1 MAELRT
7 DPLTRFLVAACL
19 VMGAVAMLPRAI
31 QRTAPVSIERPLI
44 SVSVEGQVVSP
55 GVYQVEFGAR
65 VQQVIEA
72 AGGFAPGAARTMV
85 ALAAPLT
92 DGQVV
97 QVPGQ
102 VSEAGAARV
111 SINSAPAELLETLPG
126 VGPAI
131 AVRIVEHRPYSR
143 VDDLVRVPGIGV
155 RTLERLKPFVG
166 L

>member
-1 MAELRT
+1 
-7 DPLTRFLVAACL
+7 
-19 VMGAVAMLPRAI
+19 
-31 QRTAPVSIERPLI
+31 
-44 SVSVEGQVVSP
+44 
-55 GVYQVEFGAR
+55 
-65 VQQVIEA
+65 
-72 AGGFAPGAARTMV
+72 MV